1 MVESIQRSKRRSEK
15 HCSYL
20 LEITPYDINTMVLN
34 LNDVLINVEPWGSN
48 EAIVRNLRYH
58 CVNNF
63 GLFVDITA
71 VDCVV
76 PLLIVNSKSEQS
88 YINIVTTLVSMLYE
102 TRVRVLYPLCK
113 YTLSGLTTLMN
124 IFLGACAFER
134 EVWDMFG
141 VRFLKHSDLR
151 RIISDYGLKGFPL
164 LKSFPVTGHYEIRY
178 DCADKR
184 IISYPLEL
192 TQGFRSSGDLVKFDV
207 PRFT

>member
-1 MVESIQRSKRRSEK
+1 
-15 HCSYL
+15 L
-20 LEITPYDINTMVLN
+20 LI
-34 LNDVLINVEPWGSN
+34 
-48 EAIVRNLRYH
+48 
-58 CVNNF
+58 
-63 GLFVDITA
+63 DITA
-71 VDCVV
+71 VDSVEA
-76 PLLIVNSKSEQS
+76 LLTVDLQIKTSS
-88 YINIVTTLVSMLYE
+88 YIYIVTTLVSLLYE
-102 TRVRVLYPLCK
+102 TCVQVVYPLCK
-113 YTLSGLTTLMN
+113 EILSGVTSLMS
-124 IFLGACAFER
+124 LYVGACAFER

-141 VRFLKHSDLR
+141 VRFFQHSDLR